1 MVQTDLTDLGRSMM
15 QSFMG
20 GGAMGDMRE
29 RMRERFQGIRAEM
42 EEMEANGEPL
52 DDEERRDFFRGRMEG
67 MQQEMMDE
75 AMDSGAFDE
84 ARGVMS
90 EMLDILEQWV
100 AERTRIDDGFVADVE
115 IQLDDDQLVLWPAFD
130 RFITREKSLPKGR
143 LSGEDVNLFAVIDES
158 ELSEASF
165 DSLGEMLDEYELAIH
180 QALESRD
187 DYLLASA
194 PKLFKAMRDGDTKD
208 AERILKQ
215 QVRLRESV
223 RDTNDRYRELFVA
236 ALEDDAE
243 KARLDDAFLGEA
255 YERIYSPTWA
265 HRAFDAALELEDLD
279 DDVFM
284 AIGQLQMAFVAE
296 MGNRNRGLMTE
307 LRKVEG
313 KRQIDEGTRMVAV
326 MSGDMSRGLPGA

>member
-1 MVQTDLTDLGRSMM
+1 LKLDDGQRPIVEALLEDYEDSFGEGSEMVQTDLTDLGRSMM

-130 RFITREKSLPKGR
+130 RFITRE
-143 LSGEDVNLFAVIDES
+143 
-158 ELSEASF
+158 
-165 DSLGEMLDEYELAIH
+165 
-180 QALESRD
+180 
-187 DYLLASA
+187 
-194 PKLFKAMRDGDTKD
+194 
-208 AERILKQ
+208 
-215 QVRLRESV
+215 
-223 RDTNDRYRELFVA
+223 
-236 ALEDDAE
+236 
-243 KARLDDAFLGEA
+243 
-255 YERIYSPTWA
+255 
-265 HRAFDAALELEDLD
+265 
-279 DDVFM
+279 
-284 AIGQLQMAFVAE
+284 
-296 MGNRNRGLMTE
+296 
-307 LRKVEG
+307 
-313 KRQIDEGTRMVAV
+313 
-326 MSGDMSRGLPGA
+326 